1 MEQEFIDSLCKL
13 YERDLNKL
21 EQELSLY
28 PKEELIWIIDKD
40 IKNSGGNLCLH
51 LCGNLQHFIGKII
64 GGSDYVRERDLEFSS
79 KNIPRPEILTLISRT
94 REVVLNT
101 LRNMD
106 KSKLIM
112 DYPEKV
118 FGYTMSHMFFLI
130 HLEGHLSYHLGQ
142 VNYHRRI
149 LAPTPG

>member
-13 YERDLNKL
+13 YDRDLNKL
-21 EQELSLY
+21 EQELILY
-28 PKEELIWIIDKD
+28 PNEEVIWIIDND

-79 KNIPRPEILTLISRT
+79 KNIPRSEILALISKT
-94 REVVLNT
+94 REVVLTT

-106 KSKLIM
+106 QSKLTIN
-112 DYPEKV
+112 YPENV
-118 FGYTMSHMFFLI
+118 LGYPMTHTFFLI

-149 LAPTPG
+149 FAPAQG